1 MNDDNPTGEVGPLT
15 EDRSKA
21 PQTALTSPMG
31 NPGLGM
37 NCFTP
42 GDQSSDIL
50 ALFRT
55 VPYGE
60 SRLSAYLV

>member
-42 GDQSSDIL
+42 GEVDPVV
-50 ALFRT
+50 RT
-55 VPYGE
+55 TGGPG
-60 SRLSAYLV
+60 